1 MLALNVM
8 KTKVQKPQKVITLR
22 KENKIND
29 KKRS

>member
-1 MLALNVM
+1 MQALNVI
-8 KTKVQKPQKVITLR
+8 KTGVQKPQKVITLR